1 MTKKIIFACSSG
13 IATSTVVAEK
23 VKNHCNENGISV
35 DARQAI
41 LGELPSLDDSAD
53 LIVVTS
59 QSEAQLNT
67 KVINAMPIVTGIG
80 EEEVLSEIIE
90 HLKGE

>member
-1 MTKKIIFACSSG
+1 MSKKIIFACSSG

-23 VKNHCNENGISV
+23 VKNYCKENSIDV

-41 LGELPSLDDSAD
+41 LSELPSLDDSAD
-53 LIVVTS
+53 LIVVTT

-67 KVINAMPIVTGIG
+67 KVVNAMPVVTGIG
-80 EEEVLSEIIE
+80 EEQVLNEIVE
-90 HLKGE
+90 HLKDE

>member
-1 MTKKIIFACSSG
+1 MSKKIIFACSSG

-23 VKNHCNENGISV
+23 VTNHCKENGINV

-41 LGELPSLDDSAD
+41 LSELPSLDDSAD

-67 KVINAMPIVTGIG
+67 KVVNAMPVVTGIG
-80 EEEVLSEIIE
+80 EEQVLNEIVE